1 MPTAPAKQFLT
12 RNSANVSSSCIETV
26 LTLPAAPERWGNII
40 AADRTETAP
49 RASPRRRRG
58 ADPSQAEIFIAALRD
73 ALDEHREAQT

>member
-12 RNSANVSSSCIETV
+12 RNSANVTSASIETV

-49 RASPRRRRG
+49 RATPHRRRG
-58 ADPSQAEIFIAALRD
+58 SDPALAEIFIAALRD
-73 ALDEHREAQT
+73 ALDEHRDAQT